1 MSKSVQQCVVD
12 CHAVLFDFAGT
23 LFDER
28 SLRQPMLEN
37 LQWLAEMLGLSAD
50 EKTLRAMYKRGL
62 REAYIE
68 YMGKASYRHD
78 AFFAA
83 CYRYGFFDAAS
94 NADEVLVAEAV
105 ARQNYNTAT
114 KLRLRPDCVETLRGL
129 RDLGKHVQIVSN
141 FDEAPLVSA
150 LENSGLLTEIDS
162 WTSSESAGSCKP
174 DIGIFQIALDKAEC
188 DAADAIYVG
197 DAPMHDVAGAK
208 ASGMAAVLIDPLKR
222 HTEIKQPSWRPD
234 FRIESLAAL
243 SCPKKL
249 GVG

>member
-1 MSKSVQQCVVD
+1 VSHSLQQCIDD
-12 CHAVLFDFAGT
+12 CDAVLFDFAGT

-37 LQWLAEMLGLSAD
+37 LQWLAERLGLSAD
-50 EKTLRAMYKRGL
+50 DQTLRATYKRGL

-68 YMGKASYRHD
+68 YIGKTSYRHD

-83 CYRYGFFDAAS
+83 CYRHGFFDAGA
-94 NADEVLVAEAV
+94 NVNEGLIAEAV
-105 ARQNYNTAT
+105 VRQNHNTAT
-114 KLRLRPDCVETLRGL
+114 KLQLRHDCIETLRGL
-129 RDLGKHVQIVSN
+129 RDRGKHVQVVSN
-141 FDEAPLVSA
+141 FDEKPLVSA
-150 LENSGLLTEIDS
+150 LKNSGLLTEIDS

-174 DIGIFQIALDKAEC
+174 DTGIFHIALNKAEC

-208 ASGMAAVLIDPLKR
+208 ASGMTAVLIDPLKR

-243 SCPKKL
+243 SCPKMQ
-249 GVG
+249 GAG